1 MKEVSRIALSFFLFI
16 LQDQFLQAGPIPKLF
31 NTGVDDN
38 KSILGAGVVDPHYRI
53 IVSADPDFG
62 PGPNAYTLLPGYPV
76 GAPRWMDEGPSSR
89 WIAPQANQNYP
100 NNGVNKP
107 GLYTYQTTFDLTGLD
122 PATAHITMNLAA
134 DDDILA
140 LRLNSID
147 LGVNGVNGFDR
158 YSTIEIPLGSAF
170 ITGTNALE
178 FDVTNGGTE
187 PNPTGLRVDMT
198 SRVVIP
204 NEPPSVL
211 QQPLSQTVIVGDL
224 VNFAVEADGAPPV
237 TYQWRF
243 KGNPISGATDATYTI
258 MGATTNNAGDYTV
271 VISNSFGQ
279 ITSGPATLTVLVPF
293 PGIYNT
299 GISDNRVV
307 LDDDLLDPHYR
318 LVLNANDSTSSDAF
332 VEDASVGSLI
342 SGRWIPNSSKSK
354 WIGPLPDTTST
365 ASGNYSYQ
373 LALNLTGL
381 DPATAFIAGS
391 WATDDSGS
399 VFLNGVDTGFKS
411 TSASTFSTFTITNG
425 FVSGTNLLEFRVN
438 NAASGN
444 TGLRVE
450 NLRGTAQPQTTTNI
464 PPSIVKQ
471 PQGTTNLVGTS
482 ATFVVVADGSAPL
495 NYQWYKGTNALT
507 DKTSA
512 TLTISPLIVTD
523 AGSYSVEVTNPFGT
537 ATSSTVQ
544 LGVYQTELGIFNTG
558 VDTYGAL
565 LPLGAIDPH
574 YALIASA
581 DSTYP
586 GPLTYALSG
595 VPTAWLANGPDSEW
609 ISVRPSGRGSAL
621 AGQYTFRLM
630 FNLQA
635 NDVATASISGS
646 SANDDEFLD
655 VLLNGNSLGINTWGF
670 TAYKDLIIP
679 AGSPFIAGTN
689 TLDFVVNNG
698 ADGPIGLRLDNMVL
712 AGVTITIHLTINSS
726 NGTISISWDQAG
738 TLQSADQVTGPYNTV
753 PGVNGN
759 SFQAQANASKQ
770 KFYRVSSP
778 QN

>member
-1 MKEVSRIALSFFLFI
+1 MFQKILVGYDGSKGGKAALARAAALARESRAELVALW
-16 LQDQFLQAGPIPKLF
+16 
-31 NTGVDDN
+31 V
-38 KSILGAGVVDPHYRI
+38 
-53 IVSADPDFG
+53 
-62 PGPNAYTLLPGYPV
+62 
-76 GAPRWMDEGPSSR
+76 
-89 WIAPQANQNYP
+89 
-100 NNGVNKP
+100 
-107 GLYTYQTTFDLTGLD
+107 
-122 PATAHITMNLAA
+122 
-134 DDDILA
+134 
-140 LRLNSID
+140 
-147 LGVNGVNGFDR
+147 
-158 YSTIEIPLGSAF
+158 
-170 ITGTNALE
+170 
-178 FDVTNGGTE
+178 
-187 PNPTGLRVDMT
+187 
-198 SRVVIP
+198 
-204 NEPPSVL
+204 
-211 QQPLSQTVIVGDL
+211 
-224 VNFAVEADGAPPV
+224 
-237 TYQWRF
+237 
-243 KGNPISGATDATYTI
+243 SGATDATYTI
-258 MGATTNNAGDYTV
+258 MGATTNNAGDYTA

-354 WIGPLPDTTST
+354 WIGPLPDT
-365 ASGNYSYQ
+365 
-373 LALNLTGL
+373 
-381 DPATAFIAGS
+381 
-391 WATDDSGS
+391 
-399 VFLNGVDTGFKS
+399 
-411 TSASTFSTFTITNG
+411 
-425 FVSGTNLLEFRVN
+425 
-438 NAASGN
+438 
-444 TGLRVE
+444 
-450 NLRGTAQPQTTTNI
+450 
-464 PPSIVKQ
+464 PSIVKQ

-544 LGVYQTELGIFNTG
+544 LGVYQTELGIFSTG
-558 VDTYGAL
+558 VDTYAAL

-655 VLLNGNSLGINTWGF
+655 VLLNGNSLG
-670 TAYKDLIIP
+670 
-679 AGSPFIAGTN
+679 
-689 TLDFVVNNG
+689 
-698 ADGPIGLRLDNMVL
+698 
-712 AGVTITIHLTINSS
+712 
-726 NGTISISWDQAG
+726 
-738 TLQSADQVTGPYNTV
+738 
-753 PGVNGN
+753 
-759 SFQAQANASKQ
+759 
-770 KFYRVSSP
+770 
-778 QN
+778 